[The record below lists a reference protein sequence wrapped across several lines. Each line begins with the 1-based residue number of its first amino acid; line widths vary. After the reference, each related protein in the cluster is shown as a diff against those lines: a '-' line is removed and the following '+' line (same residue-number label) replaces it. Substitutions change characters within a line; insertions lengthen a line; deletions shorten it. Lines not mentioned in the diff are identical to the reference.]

1 MSSRACEEDVVVI
14 KKKLEKM
21 VKTSEVD
28 VNSSIDMLNALKKI
42 PIDLAILKNTGIG
55 VVLNNLRKSSESE
68 ELGTIAKSLL
78 KNWKKLVANESSI
91 QQISSPN
98 SNNNDS
104 NPPISPPV
112 NGNNK

>member
-1 MSSRACEEDVVVI
+1 VVTI

-28 VNSSIDMLNALKKI
+28 VNGSIDMLNALKKI